1 MKPHHLTSKP
11 PNPLNTKPVE
21 RITRAELIA
30 LLSNEKTVNGC
41 TFASFD
47 ALTEP
52 DMNKTIDGDR
62 SKPNPH
68 FGKVRKVLNSQLG
81 MLFSNKNESAY
92 AAMVNRRKVATGGEA
107 DFVVQPRKWGQRIPN
122 TSVVEH
128 NGGHYLTVIYHETAV
143 TLEQKIKEMGLTLTE
158 AEAAMIE
165 KLKRVVAYEGNS
177 GEVSYVIDNGNG
189 WEPIAKKDI
198 IGLREKA
205 TEGKQGRLVE
215 EAKVVIRDFKMG
227 SIQRI
232 TLGGKIYIVD
242 GE

>member
-1 MKPHHLTSKP
+1 M
-11 PNPLNTKPVE
+11 NTKPVE

-30 LLSNEKTVNGC
+30 LLSNEKAVNGC

-81 MLFSNKNESAY
+81 MLFSNKTGSAY
-92 AAMVNRRKVATGGEA
+92 ERMVNRRKEQEGQAA
-107 DFVVQPRKWGQRIPN
+107 DFVVGQRAWGQRVPN

-128 NGGHYLTVIYHETAV
+128 NGSYYLSVIYHESPV
-143 TLEQKIKEMGLTLTE
+143 TLAEKVAEMGLTLTE
-158 AEAAMIE
+158 NEQALIDQ
-165 KLKRVVAYEGNS
+165 LKRTVAYESKS
-177 GEVSYVIDNGNG
+177 GEVSYVIDRGNG

-198 IGLREKA
+198 IGLRVKES
-205 TEGKQGRLVE
+205 EGKQGGLSE
-215 EAKVVIRDFKMG
+215 PMKVVIRDFKMG
-227 SIQRI
+227 SIQRL
-232 TLGGKIYIVD
+232 TMGGKIYIVD

>member
-1 MKPHHLTSKP
+1 M
-11 PNPLNTKPVE
+11 NNTVE
-21 RITRAELIA
+21 RISQAELIA
-30 LLSNEKTVNGC
+30 LLTNEKTVNGC

-52 DMNKTIDGDR
+52 DMNKTIDGKR
-62 SKPNPH
+62 NQPNPH
-68 FGKVRKVLNSQLG
+68 FGKVRKVLTSQLG

-158 AEAAMIE
+158 AEQEMIE

-177 GEVSYVIDNGNG
+177 GEVAYVIDNGNG
-189 WEPIAKKDI
+189 WEPIAKEKI
-198 IGLREKA
+198 IGLRVKES
-205 TEGKQGRLVE
+205 EGKQGGLNE

-232 TLGGKIYIVD
+232 SLGGNTYLI
-242 GE
+242 GGN

>member
-1 MKPHHLTSKP
+1 M
-11 PNPLNTKPVE
+11 NTKPVE

-92 AAMVNRRKVATGGEA
+92 AAMVNRRKEQKGQAA

-128 NGGHYLTVIYHETAV
+128 NGGYYLTVIYHETAV
-143 TLEQKIKEMGLTLTE
+143 SLEQKIKEMGLTLTE
-158 AEAAMIE
+158 DEQALIGQ
-165 KLKRVVAYEGNS
+165 LKRTVAYESKS
-177 GEVSYVIDNGNG
+177 GEVSYVIDRGNG
-189 WEPIAKKDI
+189 WEPIEKKNI

-205 TEGKQGRLVE
+205 TEGKQGGLSE
-215 EAKVVIRDFKMG
+215 PMKVVIRDFKMG
-227 SIQRI
+227 SIQRL
-232 TLGGKIYIVD
+232 TMGGKIYIVD